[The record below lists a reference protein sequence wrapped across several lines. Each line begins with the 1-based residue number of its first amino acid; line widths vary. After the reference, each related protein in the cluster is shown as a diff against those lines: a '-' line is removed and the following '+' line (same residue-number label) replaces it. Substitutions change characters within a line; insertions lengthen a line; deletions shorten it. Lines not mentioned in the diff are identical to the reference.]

1 MRFIWLLTLLGATL
15 LLQACLPP
23 ATSNPVGTTAGLH
36 NDPALTGLWRGKL
49 AENNDDE
56 RDVYF
61 HFLPKLG
68 DTITVVMVQA
78 GDKPDGD
85 WMVASATT
93 AGLRGN
99 HFLNAK
105 LTHTEDQPAGADIT
119 PNSFP
124 MLYRYAGPRRL
135 TLYFM
140 DEDAVK
146 AAIQS
151 GAIRGT
157 VSAGTM
163 GDATITADPKTMDA
177 FMTSK
182 RGLALFSK
190 PYATLTKM
198 GD

>member
-1 MRFIWLLTLLGATL
+1 MKFIRLCALLGATL

-23 ATSNPVGTTAGLH
+23 ATTNPVGTTAGLH
-36 NDPALTGLWRGKL
+36 NDPALTGLWRGRL
-49 AENNDDE
+49 ADRSNGDE

-68 DTITVVMVQA
+68 DTVTVVMVQA

-85 WMVASATT
+85 WMVVSATT
-93 AGLRGN
+93 AAIRGN
-99 HFLNAK
+99 HFLNAT
-105 LTHTEDQPAGADIT
+105 LTHTEDKPDGDIT

-124 MLYRYAGPRRL
+124 MLYRFAGPHRL

-146 AAIQS
+146 DAIKS
-151 GAIRGT
+151 GAVRGT
-157 VSAGTM
+157 VSPGTM
-163 GDATITADPKTMDA
+163 GDATITADPKSLDA
-177 FMTSK
+177 FMASK

-198 GD
+198 E

>member
-1 MRFIWLLTLLGATL
+1 MRFLTLLGATF

-23 ATSNPVGTTAGLH
+23 ATTHPVGTTVGLH
-36 NDPALTGLWRGKL
+36 NDPALIGLWRGKL
-49 AENNDDE
+49 ADESSGE

-68 DTITVVMVQA
+68 DTVTVVMVQA

-85 WMVASATT
+85 WMVVSATT
-93 AGLRGN
+93 TAINAN
-99 HFLNAK
+99 HFLNAT
-105 LTHTEDQPAGADIT
+105 LTNTEDKPAGEDIA

-124 MLYRYAGPRRL
+124 MLYRFAGPHRL

-146 AAIQS
+146 DAIKS
-151 GAIRGT
+151 GVIRGT
-157 VSAGTM
+157 VSPGTM
-163 GDATITADPKTMDA
+163 GDATITADPKALDA

-182 RGLALFSK
+182 RGVALFSK

-198 GD
+198 D